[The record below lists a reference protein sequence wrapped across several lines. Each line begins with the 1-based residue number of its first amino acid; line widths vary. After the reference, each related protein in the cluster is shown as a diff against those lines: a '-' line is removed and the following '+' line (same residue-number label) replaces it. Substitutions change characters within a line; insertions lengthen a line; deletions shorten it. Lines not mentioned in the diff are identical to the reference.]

1 MDCKIYNLHFK
12 VNSTLDPAIME
23 DTECAIIKAY
33 TPFFDLKVGV
43 SLDHDVASLCFVLLL
58 VLQMLWATFQTKNNV
73 RSAPAS
79 SALTQVSQ

>member
-12 VNSTLDPAIME
+12 VNSTINPAIME
-23 DTECAIIKAY
+23 DMECAIIKAC
-33 TPFFDLKVGV
+33 TPFFYLKVGV

-58 VLQMLWATFQTKNNV
+58 ALQMLWATFQTKNNV